1 MTETNRPRH
10 ALDDDTDNENI
21 GLPLRGLAMI
31 LIAVAVLLIGWG
43 VFSLTSKDSDES
55 PQAAQTQQGQ
65 QAGQDKQGQQTSAPE
80 GDGAPHPGA
89 DDSTQPQPEGEGENR
104 EEDRE
109 GTRENANAD
118 NQRDGAAAGAQGG
131 VSKEETYVAVLNNSP
146 IAGLAGDVA
155 NKMRDQ
161 QWNKT
166 GVGNL
171 PDESG
176 VFPNSVVLYPKGND
190 AERKL
195 AEQLARDL
203 GIEARERDEATDR
216 TLEGVEML
224 EGERP
229 AGVVVVTTN
238 DMPR

>member
-1 MTETNRPRH
+1 MTEPNRPRH
-10 ALDDDTDNENI
+10 ALDDDTDNENL

-43 VFSLTSKDSDES
+43 VFSLTGKDSNES
-55 PQAAQTQQGQ
+55 SQASQTQQAQQSQGQQGQ
-65 QAGQDKQGQQTSAPE
+65 QPSASNEQDKGTATDDAEQPKPEDGRDTPE
-80 GDGAPHPGA
+80 GDRTDAG
-89 DDSTQPQPEGEGENR
+89 
-104 EEDRE
+104 RE
-109 GTRENANAD
+109 GD
-118 NQRDGAAAGAQGG
+118 AAAAEGG
-131 VSKEETYVAVLNNSP
+131 VKKEDTYVAVLNNSP

-176 VFPNSVVLYPKGND
+176 VFPTSVVLYSKGND
-190 AERKL
+190 AERQL
-195 AEQLARDL
+195 AEQLAKDL
-203 GIEARERDEATDR
+203 GIQARERDEATDR
-216 TLEGVEML
+216 AIEGVEML

>member
-1 MTETNRPRH
+1 MTDSNRPRH
-10 ALDDDTDNENI
+10 ALDDAEDSENL

-31 LIAVAVLLIGWG
+31 LIAVAVLLIGWAAY
-43 VFSLTSKDSDES
+43 SLTGKDSDVS
-55 PQAAQTQQGQ
+55 NRASQS
-65 QAGQDKQGQQTSAPE
+65 QQTSQAQNQPGKAPSNE
-80 GDGAPHPGA
+80 QGSRTPGG
-89 DDSTQPQPEGEGENR
+89 PESDKPKP
-104 EEDRE
+104 EDE
-109 GTRENANAD
+109 QAGRENASAD
-118 NQRDGAAAGAQGG
+118 GRQEGEANPAEGG
-131 VSKEETYVAVLNNSP
+131 VNKENTYVAVLNNSP

-161 QWNKT
+161 QWSKT

-176 VFPNSVVLYPKGND
+176 VFPTSVVLYSKGND
-190 AERKL
+190 AERQL
-195 AEQLARDL
+195 AEQLAKDL
-203 GIEARERDEATDR
+203 GISSRERDEVTDR
-216 TLEGVEML
+216 TLTGVTML

>member
-1 MTETNRPRH
+1 MTESNRPRH
-10 ALDDDTDNENI
+10 ALDDSADDENL

-31 LIAVAVLLIGWG
+31 LLAVAVLLIGWG
-43 VFSLTSKDSDES
+43 VFSMTSKDSEES
-55 PQAAQTQQGQ
+55 PQASQSQQSQPSQQGQPDQKGQQGQ
-65 QAGQDKQGQQTSAPE
+65 QVPAKQDASATSPSESDKPKPE
-80 GDGAPHPGA
+80 DEEGSRENASAA
-89 DDSTQPQPEGEGENR
+89 DRGEGE
-104 EEDRE
+104 
-109 GTRENANAD
+109 
-118 NQRDGAAAGAQGG
+118 AAGVEGS
-131 VSKEETYVAVLNNSP
+131 VNKENTYVAVLNNSP

-161 QWNKT
+161 QWSKT

-176 VFPNSVVLYPKGND
+176 TFPKSVVLYPKGND
-190 AERKL
+190 AERQL
-195 AEQLARDL
+195 AEQLASDL

-216 TLEGVEML
+216 SLEGVKML

>member
-1 MTETNRPRH
+1 MTEPNRPRH
-10 ALDDDTDNENI
+10 ALDDDTDNENL

-43 VFSLTSKDSDES
+43 VFSLTGKDSDES
-55 PQAAQTQQGQ
+55 SQASQTQQAQQPQGQQGQ
-65 QAGQDKQGQQTSAPE
+65 QPSASNEQDKRPATDDAERPKPEDGRDTPE
-80 GDGAPHPGA
+80 GDRA
-89 DDSTQPQPEGEGENR
+89 DAG
-104 EEDRE
+104 RE
-109 GTRENANAD
+109 GD
-118 NQRDGAAAGAQGG
+118 AAAAEGG
-131 VSKEETYVAVLNNSP
+131 VKKEDTYVAVLNNSP

-176 VFPNSVVLYPKGND
+176 VFPTSVVLYSKGND
-190 AERKL
+190 AERQL
-195 AEQLARDL
+195 AEQLAKDL
-203 GIEARERDEATDR
+203 GIQARERDEATDR
-216 TLEGVEML
+216 AIEGVEML

>member
-1 MTETNRPRH
+1 MTESNRPRH
-10 ALDDDTDNENI
+10 ALDDSADDENL

-31 LIAVAVLLIGWG
+31 LLAVAVLLIGWG
-43 VFSLTSKDSDES
+43 VFSMTSKDSEES
-55 PQAAQTQQGQ
+55 PQASQSQQSQPSQQGQPDQKGQQGQ
-65 QAGQDKQGQQTSAPE
+65 QVPAKQDASATSPSESDKPKPEDEQGSRENASA
-80 GDGAPHPGA
+80 A
-89 DDSTQPQPEGEGENR
+89 DRGEGE
-104 EEDRE
+104 
-109 GTRENANAD
+109 
-118 NQRDGAAAGAQGG
+118 AAGAEGS
-131 VSKEETYVAVLNNSP
+131 VNKENTYVAVLNNSP

-176 VFPNSVVLYPKGND
+176 TFPKSVVLYPKGND
-190 AERKL
+190 AERQL
-195 AEQLARDL
+195 AEQLASDL

-216 TLEGVEML
+216 SLEGVKML

>member
-1 MTETNRPRH
+1 VTEPNRPRH
-10 ALDDDTDNENI
+10 ALDDDADNENL

-43 VFSLTSKDSDES
+43 VFSLSGNDSDES
-55 PQAAQTQQGQ
+55 EQASQTQQQTQGQ
-65 QAGQDKQGQQTSAPE
+65 AQGQQGEQAKQGEKAP
-80 GDGAPHPGA
+80 AA
-89 DDSTQPQPEGEGENR
+89 EGEGAQSSQAEDAEKPTPEDGRENQEGDPADNR
-104 EEDRE
+104 RE
-109 GTRENANAD
+109 GEP
-118 NQRDGAAAGAQGG
+118 AAAEGG
-131 VSKEETYVAVLNNSP
+131 VNKEGAYVAVLNNSP

-161 QWNKT
+161 QWSKT

-176 VFPNSVVLYPKGND
+176 VFPTSVVLYPKGND
-190 AERKL
+190 AERQL
-195 AEQLARDL
+195 AEQLAKDL

-216 TLEGVEML
+216 AIEGVEML

>member
-1 MTETNRPRH
+1 MTEPNRPRH
-10 ALDDDTDNENI
+10 ALEDDTDNENV

-43 VFSLTSKDSDES
+43 VFSLSDKDSEETE
-55 PQAAQTQQGQ
+55 QASQTQQTQGQQGQ
-65 QAGQDKQGQQTSAPE
+65 QDEQAKQDEKAPAPE
-80 GDGAPHPGA
+80 GGDPKRPDAEDAEKPKLE
-89 DDSTQPQPEGEGENR
+89 DERENPEGDRADGRPEG
-104 EEDRE
+104 D
-109 GTRENANAD
+109 
-118 NQRDGAAAGAQGG
+118 AAAAEGG
-131 VSKEETYVAVLNNSP
+131 VKKEDTYVAVLNNSP

-176 VFPNSVVLYPKGND
+176 VFPTSVVLYPKGND
-190 AERKL
+190 AERQL
-195 AEQLARDL
+195 AEQLAKDL
-203 GIEARERDEATDR
+203 GIQARERDEATDR
-216 TLEGVEML
+216 AIEGVEML

>member
-1 MTETNRPRH
+1 
-10 ALDDDTDNENI
+10 
-21 GLPLRGLAMI
+21 MI

-43 VFSLTSKDSDES
+43 VFSLSDKDSEETE
-55 PQAAQTQQGQ
+55 QASQTQQTQGQPGQ
-65 QAGQDKQGQQTSAPE
+65 QGEQAKQDEKAPAPE
-80 GDGAPHPGA
+80 GEDPKRPDAEDAEKPKPE
-89 DDSTQPQPEGEGENR
+89 DERENPEGDRADGRPEG
-104 EEDRE
+104 
-109 GTRENANAD
+109 
-118 NQRDGAAAGAQGG
+118 GAAAAEGG
-131 VSKEETYVAVLNNSP
+131 VKKEDTYVAVLNNSP

-176 VFPNSVVLYPKGND
+176 VFPTSVVLYPKGND
-190 AERKL
+190 AERQL
-195 AEQLARDL
+195 AEQLAKDL

-216 TLEGVEML
+216 AIDGVEML

>member
-1 MTETNRPRH
+1 MTEPNRPRH
-10 ALDDDTDNENI
+10 ALEDDTDNENL

-43 VFSLTSKDSDES
+43 VFSLSGNDSDES
-55 PQAAQTQQGQ
+55 EQASQTQQTQGQQGQ
-65 QAGQDKQGQQTSAPE
+65 QGEQAKQGEKAPAPE
-80 GDGAPHPGA
+80 GEDPKRPDAE
-89 DDSTQPQPEGEGENR
+89 DSEKPKPEGE
-104 EEDRE
+104 
-109 GTRENANAD
+109 RENQEGDRAD
-118 NQRDGAAAGAQGG
+118 ERRDGDAAAAEGG
-131 VSKEETYVAVLNNSP
+131 VNKEDTYVAVLNNSP
-146 IAGLAGDVA
+146 INGLAGDVA

-176 VFPNSVVLYPKGND
+176 VFPTSVVLYPKGND
-190 AERKL
+190 AERQL
-195 AEQLARDL
+195 AEQLAKDL
-203 GIEARERDEATDR
+203 GIQARERDEATDR
-216 TLEGVEML
+216 AIDGVEML

>member
-1 MTETNRPRH
+1 MTEPNRPRH
-10 ALDDDTDNENI
+10 ALDDDTDNENL

-43 VFSLTSKDSDES
+43 VFSLTGKDSDES
-55 PQAAQTQQGQ
+55 SQASQTQQAQQTQGQQGQ
-65 QAGQDKQGQQTSAPE
+65 QPSASNEQDKGTATDDAEQPKPEDGRDTPE
-80 GDGAPHPGA
+80 GDRTDGG
-89 DDSTQPQPEGEGENR
+89 
-104 EEDRE
+104 RE
-109 GTRENANAD
+109 GD
-118 NQRDGAAAGAQGG
+118 AAAAEGG
-131 VSKEETYVAVLNNSP
+131 VKKEDTYVAVLNNSP

-176 VFPNSVVLYPKGND
+176 VFPTSVVLYSKGND
-190 AERKL
+190 AERQL
-195 AEQLARDL
+195 AEQLAKDL
-203 GIEARERDEATDR
+203 GIQARERDEATDR
-216 TLEGVEML
+216 AIEGVEML

-229 AGVVVVTTN
+229 TGVVVVTTN

>member
-1 MTETNRPRH
+1 MTEPNRPRH
-10 ALDDDTDNENI
+10 ALEDDTDNENL

-43 VFSLTSKDSDES
+43 VFSLSDKDSEETERAS
-55 PQAAQTQQGQ
+55 QTQQTQGQQGQ
-65 QAGQDKQGQQTSAPE
+65 QGEQAKQDEKAPASEGEDPKRPDAEDAEKPKLEDERENPE
-80 GDGAPHPGA
+80 GDRA
-89 DDSTQPQPEGEGENR
+89 DGRPEG
-104 EEDRE
+104 D
-109 GTRENANAD
+109 
-118 NQRDGAAAGAQGG
+118 AAAAEGG
-131 VSKEETYVAVLNNSP
+131 VKKEDTYVAVLNNSP

-176 VFPNSVVLYPKGND
+176 VFPTSVVLYPKGND
-190 AERKL
+190 AERQL
-195 AEQLARDL
+195 AEQLAKDL

-216 TLEGVEML
+216 AIEGVEML

>member
-1 MTETNRPRH
+1 VTEPNRPRH
-10 ALDDDTDNENI
+10 ALDDDTDNENL

-43 VFSLTSKDSDES
+43 VFSLTGKDSNES
-55 PQAAQTQQGQ
+55 SQASQTQQAQQSQGQQGQ
-65 QAGQDKQGQQTSAPE
+65 QPSASNEQDKGTATDDAEQPKPEDGRDTPE
-80 GDGAPHPGA
+80 GDRTDAG
-89 DDSTQPQPEGEGENR
+89 
-104 EEDRE
+104 RE
-109 GTRENANAD
+109 GD
-118 NQRDGAAAGAQGG
+118 AAAAEGG
-131 VSKEETYVAVLNNSP
+131 VKKEDTYVAVLNNSP

-176 VFPNSVVLYPKGND
+176 VFPTSVVLYSKGND
-190 AERKL
+190 AERQL
-195 AEQLARDL
+195 AEQLAKDL
-203 GIEARERDEATDR
+203 GIQARERDEATDR
-216 TLEGVEML
+216 AIEGVEML